1 MSVERASERC
11 AGAELPRA
19 SDLGARGNMLARSQW
34 ENMRNWLTGAGDAGR
49 GQGLHA
55 KCLASLD
62 CVYGG
67 PVISNRYMNQNMTQ
81 AALVLRKFSV
91 Y

>member
-34 ENMRNWLTGAGDAGR
+34 ENMRNWLTGAGV
-49 GQGLHA
+49 QGEDKDCMQMFGKSGL
-55 KCLASLD
+55 CLWWACYL
-62 CVYGG
+62 
-67 PVISNRYMNQNMTQ
+67 Q
-81 AALVLRKFSV
+81 
-91 Y
+91 